1 MKGIFA
7 QCPDSTSHSTCKWHY
22 FFMPEQYSIVY
33 MYHTFFIHS
42 SVDKHLGCFRV
53 FAVVDSAA
61 VIIGV
66 NASFKLQ
73 FSLPSDSPQKPQNT
87 GMGSLCLLQGIFPIF
102 PTLETNWGLLH
113 CRWIL
118 YQLSHLGSP
127 GMCLGVGKFN
137 LQKQFIL
144 YPQTFTFFLNLPAC
158 SVAQQCPTLCG
169 PMDCSLPGS
178 SLYGISEA
186 RIME

>member
-1 MKGIFA
+1 
-7 QCPDSTSHSTCKWHY
+7 
-22 FFMPEQYSIVY
+22 

-42 SVDKHLGCFRV
+42 SVDKHLSCFRV
-53 FAVVDSAA
+53 LAVVNSAA

-73 FSLPSDSPQKPQNT
+73 FSLPSDSPQKPPNT

-118 YQLSHLGSP
+118 DQLSHLGSP

-137 LQKQFIL
+137 LYSKTKLYSKLFKNSLSFIPKL
-144 YPQTFTFFLNLPAC
+144 LLFFLICLPSQLLSSVQLYVTPWTVAC
-158 SVAQQCPTLCG
+158 QAPLSMGLLRQ
-169 PMDCSLPGS
+169 
-178 SLYGISEA
+178 E
-186 RIME
+186 

>member
-1 MKGIFA
+1 
-7 QCPDSTSHSTCKWHY
+7 
-22 FFMPEQYSIVY
+22 MPEQYSIVY

-42 SVDKHLGCFRV
+42 SVDKHLSCFRV
-53 FAVVDSAA
+53 LAVVNSAA

-66 NASFKLQ
+66 NASVKLQ

-118 YQLSHLGSP
+118 DQLSHLGSP

-137 LQKQFIL
+137 LYSKTKLYSKLFKNSLSFIPKL
-144 YPQTFTFFLNLPAC
+144 LLFFFNLPAF
-158 SVAQQCPTLCG
+158 SVAQQCPTLCD

-178 SLYGISEA
+178 SLHGTFEA